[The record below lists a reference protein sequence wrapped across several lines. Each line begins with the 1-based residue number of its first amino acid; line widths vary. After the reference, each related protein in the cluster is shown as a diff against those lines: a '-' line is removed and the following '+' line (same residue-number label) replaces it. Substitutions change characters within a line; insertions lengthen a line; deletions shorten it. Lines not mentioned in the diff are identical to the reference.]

1 MGLRSY
7 LTVEINRYWEIRLSE
22 CKKYLEKNNFDAFI
36 AETLL
41 IAWTVRVLI
50 GSVIYGR
57 FMKNHTLREE

>member
-50 GSVIYGR
+50 GFVIYGQ
-57 FMKNHTLREE
+57 FMKNHTPKAE

>member
-1 MGLRSY
+1 
-7 LTVEINRYWEIRLSE
+7 VEINRYWEIRLSE